1 MKVGWFLSM
10 QIPSVPQRID
20 FKTYSGFT
28 DGVLWAEHHP
38 CPICPGRVDDRYEAA
53 ERMCRIMEVNLMDDE
68 RLARSPTE

>member
-28 DGVLWAEHHP
+28 DGVISKLYSFELQQL
-38 CPICPGRVDDRYEAA
+38 VDKF
-53 ERMCRIMEVNLMDDE
+53 
-68 RLARSPTE
+68 